1 MLIVPLQATPNQ
13 AVRVQLNGQNC
24 QINVYQKDQG
34 LFIDLLVDN
43 EPMVM
48 GVICQRDNRIVRDAY
63 LGFIGDL
70 IWGDIQGIDDP
81 EYLGIGSRYLLAYLF
96 PTEVAALTQT

>member
-34 LFIDLLVDN
+34 LFLDLLVDN
-43 EPMVM
+43 APMVM
-48 GVICQRDNRIVRDAY
+48 GVICQNRNRIVRDAY
-63 LGFIGDL
+63 LGFVGDL
-70 IWGDIQGIDDP
+70 IWLDTQGTSDP
-81 EYLGIGSRYLLAYLF
+81 EYVGIGSRYFLAYLF
-96 PTEVAALTQT
+96 PDELIP

>member
-13 AVRVQLNGQNC
+13 AVRVQLNGQNS

-34 LFIDLLVDN
+34 LFLDLLVDN
-43 EPMVM
+43 APMVM

-63 LGFIGDL
+63 LGFSGDL
-70 IWGDIQGIDDP
+70 IWGDLQGTDDP
-81 EYLGIGSRYLLAYLF
+81 FYTGIGTRYLLAYLS
-96 PTEVAALTQT
+96 PEEVAAIS

>member
-13 AVRVQLNGQNC
+13 AVRVQLNGQNS

-34 LFIDLLVDN
+34 LFLDLLVDN
-43 EPMVM
+43 APMVM

-63 LGFIGDL
+63 LGFSGDL
-70 IWGDIQGIDDP
+70 IWGDLQGTDDP
-81 EYLGIGSRYLLAYLF
+81 FYTGIGTRYLLTYLS
-96 PTEVAALTQT
+96 PEEVAAIS